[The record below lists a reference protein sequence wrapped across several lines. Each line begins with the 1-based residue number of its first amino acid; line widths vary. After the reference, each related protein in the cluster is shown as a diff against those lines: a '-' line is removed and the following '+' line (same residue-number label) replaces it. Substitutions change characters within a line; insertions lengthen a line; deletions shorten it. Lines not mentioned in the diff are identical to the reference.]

1 MPIGLK
7 LQKKLELGAG
17 LMDIATIDEI
27 LMVCR
32 RDPD

>member
-7 LQKKLELGAG
+7 LQKKLELGDG
-17 LMDIATIDEI
+17 LMDISSIDEI